1 MLGYVV
7 KYLIH
12 RREVE
17 PEVGQEGKGELK
29 TGVEK
34 EVEKI
39 SATDGSESSHV
50 GIANILQWGKLKI
63 GQVKMHVHKL
73 WNMILFDKIIF

>member
-50 GIANILQWGKLKI
+50 GIANILQ
-63 GQVKMHVHKL
+63 
-73 WNMILFDKIIF
+73 